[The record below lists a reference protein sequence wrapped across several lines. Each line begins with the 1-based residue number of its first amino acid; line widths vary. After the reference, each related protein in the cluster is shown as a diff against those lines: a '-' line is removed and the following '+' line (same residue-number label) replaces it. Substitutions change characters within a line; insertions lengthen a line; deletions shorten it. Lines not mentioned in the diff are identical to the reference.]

1 VEHHGVLKLE
11 SGSGS
16 GTRLLCHPHIGFIV
30 REWGLQ
36 SNQFAS
42 HQQHR
47 KTSIHGCHRA
57 IDVIIDIGISTTPHT
72 RRYCGIMTSQV
83 FLIGPWTWRCWS
95 NCRSRRCGWSFS
107 RPSERCPFTQ
117 ANTCQALTREFE
129 ETVLLPACRE
139 TGVSI
144 LRTRCKTTFQ
154 VENRY
159 ESARVSL
166 HPSMSDVPHVAMRDD
181 LRLTSPFKLDVND
194 GILSNLS
201 FQP

>member
-1 VEHHGVLKLE
+1 VGV
-11 SGSGS
+11 GCGA
-16 GTRLLCHPHIGFIV
+16 P
-30 REWGLQ
+30 WGLEVGEWEWEWNPSALPSTHRVHSPGMGPAIKPICQ
-36 SNQFAS
+36 PPAAS
-42 HQQHR
+42 EN
-47 KTSIHGCHRA
+47 
-57 IDVIIDIGISTTPHT
+57 IDSWMPSSDL
-72 RRYCGIMTSQV
+72 TSQV

-194 GILSNLS
+194 GILSILS

>member
-16 GTRLLCHPHIGFIV
+16 GTRLLCHPHIGFTV

-57 IDVIIDIGISTTPHT
+57 IDVTIDIGISTTPHT

-83 FLIGPWTWRCWS
+83 FLIGPEVLVKL
-95 NCRSRRCGWSFS
+95 SFETLWLVLFS
-107 RPSERCPFTQ
+107 AISERRPFTQ
-117 ANTCQALTREFE
+117 ANTFQALTCEFG

-144 LRTRCKTTFQ
+144 LRTRRKTTSQ
-154 VENRY
+154 VENRH

-166 HPSMSDVPHVAMRDD
+166 QPSMSNVPHVPRAAMRDD
-181 LRLTSPFKLDVND
+181 LRLN
-194 GILSNLS
+194 
-201 FQP
+201 